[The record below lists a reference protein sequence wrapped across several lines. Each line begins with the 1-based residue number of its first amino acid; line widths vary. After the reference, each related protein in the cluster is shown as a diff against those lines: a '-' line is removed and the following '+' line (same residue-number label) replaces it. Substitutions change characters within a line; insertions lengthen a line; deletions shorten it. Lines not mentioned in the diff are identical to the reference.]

1 MRNNRLLTILFSLS
15 LLTLTGCP
23 QETGQSGDKGNGG
36 DTSGDLDTPANGKD
50 ETPSQ
55 ATPAADPDPP
65 ELVKSLEDS
74 GAMITRDGNGL
85 ITGLSYYDGK
95 ASIPV
100 ADADLSDLH
109 QLMQQLPRGLT
120 LQEIALHLDVTTRS
134 ARRPP
139 PPAKVI

>member
-23 QETGQSGDKGNGG
+23 QETGQYGDNGNGVA
-36 DTSGDLDTPANGKD
+36 TSDDVDTPVNGKD
-50 ETPSQ
+50 ETQSQTSQ

-100 ADADLSDLH
+100 ADADLADLH
-109 QLMQQLPRGLT
+109 QLKKLQKLRLFGRDNTDVGLDH
-120 LQEIALHLDVTTRS
+120 IV
-134 ARRPP
+134 
-139 PPAKVI
+139 